1 MPGNP
6 EEGSSSE
13 TADPVRRSGRI
24 KDAVEII
31 AKLATPV
38 AVIVAAWV
46 GAHIANTFQDQIT
59 RTTLESQR
67 QISGT
72 TLLSEREKA
81 ESQLRA
87 SMFSSLIDP
96 IVGPKQ
102 GGGVS
107 AEGERLL
114 VELLALNFHEHFEL
128 KPLFD
133 RVDKRLVGEG
143 AREARRSLRSVA
155 DRIID
160 RQIASLRKEGSAS
173 ANGSDKAGA
182 RVDMLTITEPP
193 VTPAQK
199 AVFDALAANEQ
210 RPYQV
215 VATLKEPIGGL
226 TSPDG
231 QHRLTIVVDEA
242 DWANHR
248 LRVQLVDVSTKGESL
263 NSNVAFTLTHFD
275 FPLTDNTL
283 FPDGNRIALALSSVQ
298 ADMGLKSV
306 VLKLIWFPKD
316 YFTPR
321 ERPLD
326 NSEFL
331 KLVGKK
337 T

>member
-13 TADPVRRSGRI
+13 TADQVRRSGRI
-24 KDAVEII
+24 MDAVELI

-38 AVIVAAWV
+38 AIIVAAWV
-46 GAHIANTFQDQIT
+46 GARIANTFQDRIT

-96 IVGPKQ
+96 IVGPKR
-102 GGGVS
+102 GDGMS

-133 RVDKRLVGEG
+133 RVDKRLASEK
-143 AREARRSLRSVA
+143 AEEARRSLRSVA

-160 RQIASLRKEGSAS
+160 RQIASLRKEGSTSGA
-173 ANGSDKAGA
+173 DQAGA
-182 RVDMLTITEPP
+182 RVDILTITEPP
-193 VTPAQK
+193 LTPTKK
-199 AVFDALAANEQ
+199 AVFDSLAANEQ

-231 QHRLTIVVDEA
+231 QHQLTVVVDEA
-242 DWANHR
+242 DWTNHR

-283 FPDGNRIALALSSVQ
+283 FPDGNRIALALSSVHV
-298 ADMGLKSV
+298 DGGLISA
-306 VLKLIWFPKD
+306 VLKLIWFPKN

>member
-1 MPGNP
+1 VGVIN
-6 EEGSSSE
+6 
-13 TADPVRRSGRI
+13 
-24 KDAVEII
+24 II
-31 AKLATPV
+31 AEFATPV
-38 AVIVAAWV
+38 AIIVAAGV
-46 GAHIANTFQDQIT
+46 GAYIANTFQDRIT

-81 ESQLRA
+81 ESELRA
-87 SMFSSLIDP
+87 SMFKSLIDP
-96 IVGPKQ
+96 FVGSQK
-102 GGGVS
+102 S
-107 AEGERLL
+107 ERISTDREQLL

-133 RVDKRLVGEG
+133 RVDKRLAGEG
-143 AREARRSLRSVA
+143 AQEARRSLRSVA

-173 ANGSDKAGA
+173 ANGSGRAGA

-193 VTPAQK
+193 LTPTQK
-199 AVFDALAANEQ
+199 AVFDSLAANEQ

-231 QHRLTIVVDEA
+231 QHRLTVVVDEA

-306 VLKLIWFPKD
+306 MLKLIWFPKD

>member
-1 MPGNP
+1 M
-6 EEGSSSE
+6 SV
-13 TADPVRRSGRI
+13 D
-24 KDAVEII
+24 
-31 AKLATPV
+31 
-38 AVIVAAWV
+38 
-46 GAHIANTFQDQIT
+46 
-59 RTTLESQR
+59 
-67 QISGT
+67 
-72 TLLSEREKA
+72 
-81 ESQLRA
+81 
-87 SMFSSLIDP
+87 
-96 IVGPKQ
+96 
-102 GGGVS
+102 
-107 AEGERLL
+107 GERLL

-133 RVDKRLVGEG
+133 RVDKRLANEG
-143 AREARRSLRSVA
+143 AQEARGSLRSVA

-160 RQIASLRKEGSAS
+160 RQIASLRKEGSANS
-173 ANGSDKAGA
+173 SDGAGA

-193 VTPAQK
+193 LTPSQK
-199 AVFDALAANEQ
+199 AVFDSLVANEQ

-215 VATLKEPIGGL
+215 VATLQEPISDL

-231 QHRLTIVVDEA
+231 KHRLTVVVDEA

-248 LRVQLVDVSTKGESL
+248 LKVQLVAISTKGESL
-263 NSNVAFTLTHFD
+263 DSNVAFTLTHFD

-283 FPDGNRIALALSSVQ
+283 FPDGNRIALALSSVH
-298 ADMGLKSV
+298 AEGGLKSI

>member
-6 EEGSSSE
+6 EEGSRSE
-13 TADPVRRSGRI
+13 PADQVKHSTRLM
-24 KDAVEII
+24 DAVEVV
-31 AKLATPV
+31 AKFATPV
-38 AVIVAAWV
+38 AIIVAAGV
-46 GAHIANTFQDQIT
+46 GAYMANTFQDRIT

-96 IVGPKQ
+96 IVGPKP

-133 RVDKRLVGEG
+133 RVDKRLASEG
-143 AREARRSLRSVA
+143 AQEARRSLRSVA

-160 RQIASLRKEGSAS
+160 RQIASLRKEGSANS
-173 ANGSDKAGA
+173 SDRAGA
-182 RVDMLTITEPP
+182 RIDMLTITEPP
-193 VTPAQK
+193 LTPTQK
-199 AVFDALAANEQ
+199 AVFDSLAANEQ

-215 VATLKEPIGGL
+215 VATLQEPIGGL

-231 QHRLTIVVDEA
+231 QHRLTIVIDEA

-283 FPDGNRIALALSSVQ
+283 FPDGNRIALAFSSVH
-298 ADMGLKSV
+298 AEGGLKSAM
-306 VLKLIWFPKD
+306 LKLIWFPKD

-326 NSEFL
+326 NNEFL

>member
-1 MPGNP
+1 MSGDTP
-6 EEGSSSE
+6 EESSSQPALE
-13 TADPVRRSGRI
+13 ERHSGRI
-24 KDAVEII
+24 LDWIDAI
-31 AKLATPV
+31 AKV
-38 AVIVAAWV
+38 AVPIAVAVATWV
-46 GAHIANTFQDQIT
+46 GAHYANTFQ
-59 RTTLESQR
+59 R
-67 QISGT
+67 QMSGA

-96 IVGPKQ
+96 IIGSKR
-102 GGGVS
+102 GDGMS
-107 AEGERLL
+107 ADGERLL
-114 VELLALNFHEHFEL
+114 VELLARNFHEHIEL
-128 KPLFD
+128 KPLFY
-133 RVDKRLVGEG
+133 RVDKRLAGEG

-160 RQIASLRKEGSAS
+160 RQIASLRKEGSANS
-173 ANGSDKAGA
+173 SDRAGA

-193 VTPAQK
+193 LTPAQK
-199 AVFDALAANEQ
+199 AVLDSLAANEQ

-215 VATLKEPIGGL
+215 VATLKEPISGL

-231 QHRLTIVVDEA
+231 QHRLTVVVDEA

>member
-1 MPGNP
+1 MPGSP
-6 EEGSSSE
+6 EEGSSSQP
-13 TADPVRRSGRI
+13 APGGPHSGRI
-24 KDAVEII
+24 LDWINAI
-31 AKLATPV
+31 AKVSVPVVV
-38 AVIVAAWV
+38 AVATWV
-46 GAHIANTFQDQIT
+46 GAYYANKFQGQM
-59 RTTLESQR
+59 S
-67 QISGT
+67 SA

-96 IVGPKQ
+96 IAGPRR
-102 GGGVS
+102 GDGMS
-107 AEGERLL
+107 ADGERLL
-114 VELLALNFHEHFEL
+114 VELLALNFYEHFEL

-133 RVDKRLVGEG
+133 RVDKRLANEG
-143 AREARRSLRSVA
+143 GQEARGSLRSVA

-160 RQIASLRKEGSAS
+160 RQIASLRKEGSGNS
-173 ANGSDKAGA
+173 SDGAGA
-182 RVDMLTITEPP
+182 RVDVLTITEPP
-193 VTPAQK
+193 LTPSQK
-199 AVFDALAANEQ
+199 AVFDSLVANEQ

-215 VATLKEPIGGL
+215 VATLQEPIGDL

-231 QHRLTIVVDEA
+231 KHRLTVVVDEA
-242 DWANHR
+242 DWDNHR
-248 LRVQLVDVSTKGESL
+248 LKVQLVAISTKGGSL
-263 NSNVAFTLTHFD
+263 DSSVAFTLTHFD

-283 FPDGNRIALALSSVQ
+283 FPDGNRIALALSSVHTEG
-298 ADMGLKSV
+298 GLKSIA
-306 VLKLIWFPKD
+306 LKLIWFPKD